1 MEHELQQMEATGV
14 ISKVSQPTDW
24 CAEMVVVQ
32 KKSGNVRIC
41 VDMKPLNKHVLR
53 EIHPM
58 PHVDDTLA
66 QLAGARIF
74 SKLDAN
80 SGFWQIPLATSCRH
94 LTTFITPFGRFWFNK
109 LPFGISSAP
118 EVFQKQ
124 MGKILEGLP
133 GVLCHLDNILVYGT
147 NMEEHDCRLK
157 TVLEK
162 IRSAGLTLN
171 PSKCEFTKT
180 SITFLGHVINDKGI
194 SADPQKLSAIKQ
206 MSPPTNVTELRKFMG
221 VVNQL
226 GKFSPKVAELSAP
239 LRKLLSTKN
248 AWLWGPE
255 QETSF
260 SDMISELTT
269 PTILKFYDPSAL
281 TKISADASSYGL
293 GAVLLQS
300 SNSTWHP
307 VAYASRAMTDTET
320 HYAQIE
326 KEALALTWACEK
338 FSCYILG
345 KHIVLET
352 NHKPL
357 VPILSYKHL
366 DNLPPRVLRFRLR
379 LMRFD
384 YDVVHVPG
392 KYLYTADMLSRS
404 PLQNSPD
411 ENTLA
416 QQQEVEYFIQAV
428 TSHLPASETRLNTYR
443 QGQADDATV
452 SKVITYCQSGWPHKN
467 QISEDLRPYWAIR
480 GELSLYDNLLLY
492 GSRIVIPPKLCN
504 ETLAKIHQGHQGI
517 QRCLLRIKSSVWWP
531 GVSQA
536 VETFVKHWSHCSY
549 VCTTQRT
556 SHLFNI
562 AKSSLE

>member
-1 MEHELQQMEATGV
+1 MEHELKQMEATGV
-14 ISKVSQPTDW
+14 ISKVDQPIDW
-24 CAEMVVVQ
+24 CAGMVVVQ

-41 VDMKPLNKHVLR
+41 VDMKPLNEKVLR

-74 SKLDAN
+74 SKLDTN
-80 SGFWQIPLATSCRH
+80 SGFWQIPLDTNCRH

-124 MGKILEGLP
+124 MSNILEGLP
-133 GVLCHLDNILVYGT
+133 GVLCHLDDILV
-147 NMEEHDCRLK
+147 NDKNIEEHDSRLK
-157 TVLEK
+157 LVLEK

-171 PSKCEFTKT
+171 PSKCEFTK
-180 SITFLGHVINDKGI
+180 SFITFLGHVITDKGI

-206 MSPPTNVTELRKFMG
+206 MSPPTNITELRRFMG
-221 VVNQL
+221 AVNQL
-226 GKFSPKVAELSAP
+226 GKFSPNVSELSAP

-260 SDMISELTT
+260 RHLISELTT
-269 PTILKFYDPSAL
+269 PTILTFYNPSAP

-293 GAVLLQS
+293 GAVLLQA

-307 VAYASRAMTDTET
+307 VAYASRAMTATES

-326 KEALALTWACEK
+326 KEALALTWACDK

-345 KHIVLET
+345 KHVVLET
-352 NHKPL
+352 DHKPL

-411 ENTLA
+411 THTLA
-416 QQQEVEYFIQAV
+416 QQDEVEYFIQAV
-428 TSHLPASETRLNTYR
+428 THHLPASETHLNTYR
-443 QGQADDATV
+443 
-452 SKVITYCQSGWPHKN
+452 
-467 QISEDLRPYWAIR
+467 
-480 GELSLYDNLLLY
+480 
-492 GSRIVIPPKLCN
+492 
-504 ETLAKIHQGHQGI
+504 
-517 QRCLLRIKSSVWWP
+517 
-531 GVSQA
+531 
-536 VETFVKHWSHCSY
+536 
-549 VCTTQRT
+549 
-556 SHLFNI
+556 
-562 AKSSLE
+562 

>member
-1 MEHELQQMEATGV
+1 MEATGV

-109 LPFGISSAP
+109 LLFGISSAP

-307 VAYASRAMTDTET
+307 VAYASCTIFRFSYST
-320 HYAQIE
+320 HAHVFFD
-326 KEALALTWACEK
+326 C
-338 FSCYILG
+338 C
-345 KHIVLET
+345 
-352 NHKPL
+352 
-357 VPILSYKHL
+357 
-366 DNLPPRVLRFRLR
+366 NL
-379 LMRFD
+379 
-384 YDVVHVPG
+384 
-392 KYLYTADMLSRS
+392 
-404 PLQNSPD
+404 
-411 ENTLA
+411 
-416 QQQEVEYFIQAV
+416 
-428 TSHLPASETRLNTYR
+428 
-443 QGQADDATV
+443 
-452 SKVITYCQSGWPHKN
+452 
-467 QISEDLRPYWAIR
+467 
-480 GELSLYDNLLLY
+480 
-492 GSRIVIPPKLCN
+492 
-504 ETLAKIHQGHQGI
+504 
-517 QRCLLRIKSSVWWP
+517 
-531 GVSQA
+531 
-536 VETFVKHWSHCSY
+536 
-549 VCTTQRT
+549 
-556 SHLFNI
+556 
-562 AKSSLE
+562 